1 MGLKQCSSLCLYM
14 LKAALCV
21 ILLSFFLM
29 SVVRIGSL
37 NINGA
42 RDAYKRALL
51 FELIRQKKIDVMFIQ
66 ETHSDVLNET
76 DWRRE
81 WEGVVVCSHM
91 SSSRGGVAVLFAT
104 HFTPVSFEVK
114 QEIAGR
120 LIFVRA
126 QFEKFNVV
134 FINVYA
140 PNSGNE
146 RVCFLNNLN
155 EILQSCNS
163 DEYVFLGGDFNCTE
177 NCVLDRN
184 HVEPHTASSRTMR
197 TLIETHK
204 LCDIWRRL
212 NGNDKQYT
220 WLHAR
225 ENFIS
230 LARLDRF
237 YCFKYHF
244 NIVKSCVIS
253 PSGFS
258 DHAIVICKVFISNI
272 RSKSAYW
279 HFNVSLLSDAKF
291 KEVFRF
297 FWKEFKLKKKC
308 FINLKQW
315 WDVGKVETKLLC
327 QQYTFNVSKNI
338 TQKMKEL
345 EEEIVEVQTI
355 LESTGGQNGV
365 DVLKSKR
372 MVLANLLGVKA
383 KGALVR
389 SRYQNLTQMDAPSK
403 FFFNLERKNGQ
414 SRYIHSL
421 RSENG
426 QELTVLSEIRQRAVK
441 FYKDLYGSE
450 YKHDEEMS
458 SSFYQGLPKLPKKS
472 KEALEKP
479 LCAQELWKALQTMES
494 GKAPGIDGLPTEFY
508 KAFWEVLGEDFLDVL
523 NESIAEGLLPVSCRR
538 AVITLLPKKG
548 DLQEIKNWRPV
559 SLLCSDLKIFSKTL
573 ANRLREVMGDIIHPD
588 QTYCVPGRCISDNI
602 FLVRDVMEVAGL
614 LGIDL
619 GLISIDQEK
628 AFDRVEHQY
637 LWNTLD
643 VFGFGPGFI
652 GVIKVLYK
660 DIESMLKINGG
671 LSAPFS
677 VNRGIRQGCALSGM
691 LYSLAIEPLLNKL
704 RSNIEGLLLPNVNL
718 QHQISAYAD
727 DVMIMVN
734 GQNDINTLVK
744 IIQEFGNVS
753 AAKINWSK
761 SDALIV
767 GKWEK
772 GPPLLPGGLTW
783 KKGGLKYLGVFIGDA
798 VTQEKNW
805 FGVIEKIEGRLKK
818 WKWIHPQ
825 LSFRGRVLIINNL
838 AASTLWHRLVCV
850 DPPSGLLSRLQ
861 AMLVDFF
868 WDRLHW
874 VPQSIL
880 FLPLDEGGQGLVHL
894 FSRLG
899 TFRLQFIQRLLTGPE
914 DLVWRKVAQNILQR
928 IDGLGLDSTLVFT
941 DHKQLNFKGLP
952 SFYHGLFKMWGLFSI
967 IRVCKTESLFWLLE
981 EPLVKGSRF
990 DLSNECLPGL
1000 SLRLCGSGL
1009 VKLRNLIDVAG
1020 PHLSDALAL
1029 ADILG
1034 QRSVRQ
1040 TEFILKLWKKRLTEE
1055 EITML
1060 QSFADGSLIPDTK
1073 DPFPKVAISP
1083 DMRGMSSILLDIE
1096 GLKDLDLSFA
1106 GGKELY
1112 RCFVKILNKGA
1123 LNQKKD
1129 TSWRE
1134 KCGLR
1139 EEDKPVWRVLYKPP
1153 LNKQSG
1159 DLQWRILHGAIA
1171 VNAFVSV
1178 INSDVV
1184 DKCVFCGIRET
1195 VFHCFTECFRL
1206 GLIFALLKGLFL
1218 RFQENFSTNAFILGL
1233 RYCQKQRIKWQ
1244 LINFIVGQAKFAIY
1258 VTRRNRIEN
1267 RPNQDAVILFKAFLR
1282 ARVSVEFKYY
1292 QLMNDLESFELQ
1304 WCFNNIIC
1312 VVIDGELIFDM
1323 LLI

>member
-1 MGLKQCSSLCLYM
+1 
-14 LKAALCV
+14 
-21 ILLSFFLM
+21 M

-184 HVEPHTASSRTMR
+184 HAEPHTASSRTMR

-230 LARLDRF
+230 LARLDRL

-279 HFNVSLLSDAKF
+279 HFNVSLLSD
-291 KEVFRF
+291 
-297 FWKEFKLKKKC
+297 
-308 FINLKQW
+308 
-315 WDVGKVETKLLC
+315 
-327 QQYTFNVSKNI
+327 
-338 TQKMKEL
+338 
-345 EEEIVEVQTI
+345 
-355 LESTGGQNGV
+355 
-365 DVLKSKR
+365 
-372 MVLANLLGVKA
+372 A

-458 SSFYQGLPKLPKKS
+458 SSLYQGLPKLQKKS

-494 GKAPGIDGLPTEFY
+494 GKAPGIDGLPIEFY

-559 SLLCSDLKIFSKTL
+559 SLLCSDLKFFSKTL
-573 ANRLREVMGDIIHPD
+573 ANRL
-588 QTYCVPGRCISDNI
+588 
-602 FLVRDVMEVAGL
+602 
-614 LGIDL
+614 
-619 GLISIDQEK
+619 EK
-628 AFDRVEHQY
+628 
-637 LWNTLD
+637 
-643 VFGFGPGFI
+643 
-652 GVIKVLYK
+652 
-660 DIESMLKINGG
+660 
-671 LSAPFS
+671 
-677 VNRGIRQGCALSGM
+677 
-691 LYSLAIEPLLNKL
+691 
-704 RSNIEGLLLPNVNL
+704 
-718 QHQISAYAD
+718 
-727 DVMIMVN
+727 
-734 GQNDINTLVK
+734 
-744 IIQEFGNVS
+744 
-753 AAKINWSK
+753 
-761 SDALIV
+761 
-767 GKWEK
+767 
-772 GPPLLPGGLTW
+772 
-783 KKGGLKYLGVFIGDA
+783 
-798 VTQEKNW
+798 
-805 FGVIEKIEGRLKK
+805 
-818 WKWIHPQ
+818 
-825 LSFRGRVLIINNL
+825 
-838 AASTLWHRLVCV
+838 
-850 DPPSGLLSRLQ
+850 
-861 AMLVDFF
+861 
-868 WDRLHW
+868 
-874 VPQSIL
+874 
-880 FLPLDEGGQGLVHL
+880 
-894 FSRLG
+894 
-899 TFRLQFIQRLLTGPE
+899 
-914 DLVWRKVAQNILQR
+914 
-928 IDGLGLDSTLVFT
+928 
-941 DHKQLNFKGLP
+941 
-952 SFYHGLFKMWGLFSI
+952 
-967 IRVCKTESLFWLLE
+967 
-981 EPLVKGSRF
+981 
-990 DLSNECLPGL
+990 
-1000 SLRLCGSGL
+1000 
-1009 VKLRNLIDVAG
+1009 
-1020 PHLSDALAL
+1020 
-1029 ADILG
+1029 
-1034 QRSVRQ
+1034 
-1040 TEFILKLWKKRLTEE
+1040 
-1055 EITML
+1055 
-1060 QSFADGSLIPDTK
+1060 
-1073 DPFPKVAISP
+1073 
-1083 DMRGMSSILLDIE
+1083 
-1096 GLKDLDLSFA
+1096 
-1106 GGKELY
+1106 
-1112 RCFVKILNKGA
+1112 
-1123 LNQKKD
+1123 
-1129 TSWRE
+1129 
-1134 KCGLR
+1134 
-1139 EEDKPVWRVLYKPP
+1139 
-1153 LNKQSG
+1153 
-1159 DLQWRILHGAIA
+1159 
-1171 VNAFVSV
+1171 
-1178 INSDVV
+1178 
-1184 DKCVFCGIRET
+1184 
-1195 VFHCFTECFRL
+1195 
-1206 GLIFALLKGLFL
+1206 
-1218 RFQENFSTNAFILGL
+1218 
-1233 RYCQKQRIKWQ
+1233 
-1244 LINFIVGQAKFAIY
+1244 
-1258 VTRRNRIEN
+1258 
-1267 RPNQDAVILFKAFLR
+1267 
-1282 ARVSVEFKYY
+1282 
-1292 QLMNDLESFELQ
+1292 
-1304 WCFNNIIC
+1304 
-1312 VVIDGELIFDM
+1312 
-1323 LLI
+1323 